1 MQNVLNKEVLENEY
15 NALIMKREQEKQKVQ
30 EKYQSVIGHRRDQ
43 IKKAKETIVKIF
55 STVVKQAKVIQGIEA
70 GKYSSGVVTMKLQEK
85 PELPRP
91 EDFPKLYAVLKDKQ
105 FMQNEL
111 KVISILRLFNRFIY
125 VLWSILN

>member
-55 STVVKQAKVIQGIEA
+55 TTVVKQAKVIQGIEA

-111 KVISILRLFNRFIY
+111 KVISILRLFN
-125 VLWSILN
+125 